1 MSTKNLFAE
10 EIESELQ
17 ALSGMELGTDTYND
31 TVTGIS
37 KLSQQLIEL
46 ERLQAEEVNRDIE
59 LRKLDIEETKAE
71 MEAKNNKSKNCIA
84 LLTTGLTIGVGI
96 WATMFSWKKEEGGSM
111 TYTAGKRATDSLLS
125 IFRK

>member
-17 ALSGMELGTDTYND
+17 ALSGMELGTDAYND

-46 ERLQAEEVNRDIE
+46 ERLQTEEVDRDIE

-71 MEAKNNKSKNCIA
+71 NESKNNKVKNFITVA
-84 LLTTGLTIGVGI
+84 TTAVTIGVGI
-96 WATMFSWKKEEGGSM
+96 WATKFSWKKEEGGTM